1 MSFSFRLGLLILFA
15 VLSLFSW
22 SHCDG
27 GPERTE
33 CTSIIDIQMS
43 HNGHTFPLSLSLSLT
58 HTHTLF
64 TIFFLQFPHLM
75 KKEQSQTL
83 RSALQQKAKNQPPP
97 PSSSSGGKAK
107 RKFKPGQAKTLSDL
121 PQLSA

>member
-43 HNGHTFPLSLSLSLT
+43 HNGHTFPLSLSLT

-64 TIFFLQFPHLM
+64 TLFFLQFPHLM

-83 RSALQQKAKNQPPP
+83 RSTLQQKAKNQPPP
-97 PSSSSGGKAK
+97 PSSSGGKAK

>member
-43 HNGHTFPLSLSLSLT
+43 HNGHTFPLSLS
-58 HTHTLF
+58 HTHTIHVIFLAIPTPHEKGTITNF
-64 TIFFLQFPHLM
+64 TFSITT
-75 KKEQSQTL
+75 KGKESTTIKIIGGK
-83 RSALQQKAKNQPPP
+83 SKAKV
-97 PSSSSGGKAK
+97 
-107 RKFKPGQAKTLSDL
+107 
-121 PQLSA
+121 

>member
-43 HNGHTFPLSLSLSLT
+43 HNGHTFP

-64 TIFFLQFPHLM
+64 TLFFLQFPHLM

-83 RSALQQKAKNQPPP
+83 RSALQQKAKNQPP
-97 PSSSSGGKAK
+97 SKSSGGKAK